1 MSSRIDYDPLS
12 PFGRRLAD
20 LAATLVEAKNKAA
33 NLKASLDSMAA
44 GTTPTFSRIEVEVGD
59 MAAGTGEAL
68 YNLVTDFNQKLSGN
82 IFDGVW
88 KLYRG

>member
-1 MSSRIDYDPLS
+1 M
-12 PFGRRLAD
+12 
-20 LAATLVEAKNKAA
+20 
-33 NLKASLDSMAA
+33 AS
-44 GTTPTFSRIEVEVGD
+44 GTTPTFSRIEAEVGD
-59 MAAGTGEAL
+59 MAAGTGETL

>member
-1 MSSRIDYDPLS
+1 MSNRIDYDPLS
-12 PFGRRLAD
+12 PFGRRLED

-33 NLKASLDSMAA
+33 NLKASIDAMAS
-44 GTTPTFSRIEVEVGD
+44 GTTPTFSRIEAEVGD
-59 MAAGTGEAL
+59 MAAGTGETL

-88 KLYRG
+88 RLFRG

>member
-1 MSSRIDYDPLS
+1 VSNRIDYDPLS

-20 LAATLVEAKNKAA
+20 LAATLVDAKNKAA
-33 NLKASLDSMAA
+33 NLKAALDSMAA
-44 GTTPTFSRIEVEVGD
+44 GTTPTFNRIEVEVGD
-59 MAAGTGEAL
+59 MAPGTGETL
-68 YNLVTDFNQKLSGN
+68 YNIVTDFNQKLSGN